1 MARNKKSANRVRNY
15 VLMCSLFG
23 ILLIVGTYA
32 WFIGMQSVAV
42 SAFDVKIAAA
52 EGLSL
57 SLDGA
62 EWYEGDNELDVSTAK
77 VYAGNTNTWAKDGLI
92 PMSSVGDTDIN
103 SSRMI
108 LFEKGSLTAT
118 KGGYRLLASR
128 VKNYTKIGTSDVLN
142 QGEGY
147 VAFDLFI
154 RNKSGEEY
162 YSTNNPLNEEAIYLT
177 TGSKVTVA
185 AAGASGSDEGGIAGT
200 GIENSVRVGFMQ
212 VGRVEQDG
220 ATQDQITSITCKDVT
235 TEIDGEDV
243 VTSTGICRTATIW
256 EPNDTLH
263 VANAIKWYN
272 ESCNKRTG
280 VTVSDDKSYTADACK
295 AIVNGTADN
304 TYAVANELKVGSNV
318 DVYDGAEYN
327 YYDDTYVTAAEYFK
341 DGADKSTAKLVEM
354 DYFTDTEK
362 MYEGVARPTFMTLA
376 PNSVTKVRVYIWI
389 EGQDVDNY
397 DFSSLGKQISV
408 NFGFTKERFDQD
420 EIIVPNTPVAG

>member
-32 WFIGMQSVAV
+32 WFIGMDSVSV

-52 EGLSL
+52 EGLAL
-57 SLDGA
+57 SLDGE
-62 EWYEGDNELDVSTAK
+62 EWYEDADHQLDVSTANQ
-77 VYAGNTNTWAKDGLI
+77 YAGNTNTWAENGLI
-92 PMSSVGDTDIN
+92 PMTTVGDTDTN

-108 LFEKGSLTAT
+108 LFEKASLTAT

-128 VKNYTKIGTSDVLN
+128 VNNYKKLATNNEKLE

-162 YSTNNPLNEEAIYLT
+162 YATNNPLNEEAIYLT
-177 TGSKVTVA
+177 TDSKVTV
-185 AAGASGSDEGGIAGT
+185 SETGGVAGT

-220 ATQDQITSITCKDVT
+220 AKASDITAITCKDVT
-235 TEIDGEDV
+235 SADGV
-243 VTSTGICRTATIW
+243 KTTTGICRTATIW
-256 EPNDTLH
+256 EPNDIDH
-263 VANAIKWYN
+263 VQNAINWYK
-272 ESCNKRTG
+272 EACNKRTG
-280 VTVSDDKSYTADACK
+280 ATVSDDNSYTADACK
-295 AIVNGTADN
+295 TIADGTAYS
-304 TYAVANELKVGSNV
+304 TYAVANELAVGSNV
-318 DVYDGAEYN
+318 DVYDGLVYN
-327 YYDDTYVTAAEYFK
+327 YYDKSYVTAETYFGEGYTK
-341 DGADKSTAKLVEM
+341 TNAKLVEM

-362 MYEGVARPTFMTLA
+362 AYTGVNRPTFMTLA
-376 PNSVTKVRVYIWI
+376 PNSITKVRVYIWI
-389 EGQDVDNY
+389 EGQDIDNY

-408 NFGFTKERFDQD
+408 QFGFTKERFEQS
-420 EIIVPNTPVAG
+420 EIIEPVATPTV

>member
-32 WFIGMQSVAV
+32 WFIGMDSVSV

-52 EGLSL
+52 EGLAL
-57 SLDGA
+57 SLDGE
-62 EWYEGDNELDVSTAK
+62 EWYEDADHQLDVSTAK
-77 VYAGNTNTWAKDGLI
+77 QYAGNTNTWAENGLI
-92 PMSSVGDTDIN
+92 PMTTVGDTDTN

-108 LFEKGSLTAT
+108 LFEKASLTAT

-128 VKNYTKIGTSDVLN
+128 VNNYKKLATNNEKLE

-162 YSTNNPLNEEAIYLT
+162 YATNNPLNEEAIYLT
-177 TGSKVTVA
+177 TDSKVTV
-185 AAGASGSDEGGIAGT
+185 SETGGVAGT

-220 ATQDQITSITCKDVT
+220 AKASDITAITCKDVT
-235 TEIDGEDV
+235 SADGV
-243 VTSTGICRTATIW
+243 KTTTGICRTATIW
-256 EPNDTLH
+256 EPNDIDH
-263 VANAIKWYN
+263 VQNAINWYK
-272 ESCNKRTG
+272 EACNKRTG
-280 VTVSDDKSYTADACK
+280 ATVSDDNSYTADACK
-295 AIVNGTADN
+295 TIADGTAYS
-304 TYAVANELKVGSNV
+304 TYAVANELAVGSNV
-318 DVYDGAEYN
+318 DVYDGLVYN
-327 YYDDTYVTAAEYFK
+327 YYDKSYVTAETYFGEGYTK
-341 DGADKSTAKLVEM
+341 TNAKLVEM

-362 MYEGVARPTFMTLA
+362 AYTGVNRPTFMTLA
-376 PNSVTKVRVYIWI
+376 PNSITKVRVYIWI
-389 EGQDVDNY
+389 EGQDIDNY

-408 NFGFTKERFDQD
+408 QFGFTKERFEQS
-420 EIIVPNTPVAG
+420 EIIEPVATPTV